1 MSNPVDIFDVSAQL
15 CVITGTS
22 SGLGLYAAQQL
33 AKRGA
38 TVIGIARHVA
48 ANPEPVSGFTQM
60 AADVTDFDAMGSVVE
75 KIEREFGPITSFI
88 NNAGI
93 ADHGKPGVTNPE
105 TFRALLETNTI
116 APAVLTDMVAQTMAK
131 NGVAGSIVNV
141 SSALAHKGMARL
153 ASYGASKAALEA
165 MTRQQAVNWGK
176 SGIRINAFAPGWF
189 FSDMTNQS
197 LNQGFAAVLSG
208 MTPLRRIGTVE
219 DMLGALLFLVSNAS
233 QFVTGTTIC
242 ADGGY
247 SIN

>member
-1 MSNPVDIFDVSAQL
+1 MSDPVDIFDVSAQL

-33 AKRGA
+33 ARRGA
-38 TVIGIARHVA
+38 KVIGISRHQADNVEA
-48 ANPEPVSGFTQM
+48 VPGFTQM
-60 AADVTDFDAMGSVVE
+60 SGDVTDFEAMSDVLAG
-75 KIEREFGPITSFI
+75 IERDFGPITSFI

-93 ADHGKPGVTNPE
+93 ADHAKPGVTRPE
-105 TFRALLETNTI
+105 AFRALLETNTI
-116 APAVLTDMVAQTMAK
+116 APAVLTDTVAQTMAR
-131 NGVAGSIVNV
+131 NGIAGSIVNV
-141 SSALAHKGMARL
+141 SSALAHKGMSRL

-165 MTRQQAVNWGK
+165 ITRQQAIYWGK

-197 LNQGFAAVLSG
+197 LNQGFAPVLSG

-219 DMLGALLFLVSNAS
+219 DMLGAIIFLVSNAS

-242 ADGGY
+242 VDGGY
-247 SIN
+247 STI